1 MKINKDNYEA
11 YFLDYFEGNLS
22 PSEVSELM
30 SFMDQNPELKSE
42 FEGFESITVVP
53 DANIQFDLKDS
64 LKKNAMSSSA
74 IITADNIDD
83 VLIAEIEGLLSTT
96 EKNQLEEFLKQNP
109 AYLKDQVIY
118 SLSKLSPDN
127 LIIFSQKESLLHKVI
142 PFGSVSE
149 SNYEE
154 ILISEQEGILTS
166 EMSNDLTEF
175 LVLNPHIEYE
185 RKLYAQTR
193 LTPDTSI
200 KYQDKA
206 GLKHK
211 TVSIRRI
218 VFYTLATAAS
228 LALLISISNFLN
240 PVIKPTILTDS
251 NQQKT
256 STLPQEKTQVNP
268 VEQISNQVALPAQTA
283 ENKSRPIVSKSDEA
297 ITSNIN
303 SSVHIEKQ
311 AVRNPDIIPSM
322 NLLASHQVES
332 HDVVEPEFKFIRTSQ
347 MHFNDYLELYYN
359 LKLSEQIQYAEI
371 NSTDKDPEKKLFNS
385 FTSRIGEYFAFNG
398 KKKTTESSSPIS
410 VWTFAELGVKTY
422 NTLTQDNVKLDLQ
435 RDDQGKVV
443 NYNLYGDKLELQRD
457 IKK

>member
-22 PSEVSELM
+22 PYEVSELM

-74 IITADNIDD
+74 IINADNIDD
-83 VLIAEIEGLLSTT
+83 LLIAEIEGLLSRT

-118 SLSKLSPDN
+118 SHSKLSPDN
-127 LIIFSQKESLLHKVI
+127 LIIFSQKESLFHKVI

-166 EMSNDLTEF
+166 EMSIDLTEF
-175 LVLNPHIEYE
+175 LVLNPHIEVE

-200 KYQDKA
+200 IYQDKA

-218 VFYTLATAAS
+218 VFYALATAAS
-228 LALLISISNFLN
+228 LALLISISNLLN
-240 PVIKPTILTDS
+240 PVIKPTNLTDS
-251 NQQKT
+251 NQLKT
-256 STLPQEKTQVNP
+256 STLPQEKTQLNQ
-268 VEQISNQVALPAQTA
+268 VEQISNRVALPAQTA
-283 ENKSRPIVSKSDEA
+283 ESKSHPIVPRSKETIA
-297 ITSNIN
+297 SNN
-303 SSVHIEKQ
+303 SVQIEKQ
-311 AVRNPDIIPSM
+311 AVRNHDIIPTM

-332 HDVVEPEFKFIRTSQ
+332 HDIVEPEFKFIRTSQ

-359 LKLSEQIQYAEI
+359 LKLSEQIQYAKI
-371 NSTDKDPEKKLFNS
+371 NSTDKDPEKKLFNI
-385 FTSRIGEYFAFNG
+385 FTSRIGEYFASNG
-398 KKKTTESSSPIS
+398 KKRATDPSSTIS

-435 RDDQGKVV
+435 RDEQGKVV